1 MQKSNLVKY
10 VKACK
15 EINIAFIPYEE
26 QVMKRNRY
34 PNHGEGGRC
43 SNNRSSGVGFPSVPT
58 PTTIQLTPLHPPS
71 NDTVHQPFVFFLSL
85 MASSAVCPEELFNDL
100 CKSCAARK
108 IKTLKEINIAF
119 LPYESQVC
127 VCLPDS
133 STNCCRSI
141 ASPSTYL
148 LTN

>member
-85 MASSAVCPEELFNDL
+85 SWPHPQCVPRSCLTTCANRVPRAKLRPSRRLTLLSFRTSRRCVSVSRIPPPTNRSS
-100 CKSCAARK
+100 
-108 IKTLKEINIAF
+108 
-119 LPYESQVC
+119 
-127 VCLPDS
+127 
-133 STNCCRSI
+133 CCI
-141 ASPSTYL
+141 
-148 LTN
+148 